1 MLGHSE
7 RDEAVM
13 EKNKLKEFIEDFKLF
28 LKGATDFNRKS
39 SSMMKKEANDEM
51 DNFILLCFADYMGL
65 PIPTS
70 YYALELL
77 PYIADDL
84 ENWEKRMLD
93 RKSIWGE
100 KWGDYELDA

>member
-1 MLGHSE
+1 
-7 RDEAVM
+7 M
-13 EKNKLKEFIEDFKLF
+13 EKGKFKEFIENFKLF
-28 LKGATDFNRKS
+28 FKGATDFNRKS

-70 YYALELL
+70 YYSLELL